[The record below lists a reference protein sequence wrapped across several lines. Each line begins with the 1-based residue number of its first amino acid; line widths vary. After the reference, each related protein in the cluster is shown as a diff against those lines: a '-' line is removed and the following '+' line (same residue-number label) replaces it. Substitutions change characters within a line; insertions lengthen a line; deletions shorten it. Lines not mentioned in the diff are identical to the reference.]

1 MVRDKIKWYKV
12 YSASFL
18 VISVFSL
25 VPLSVGSG
33 FFYDGLIMKKKC
45 SYYIRFHVLD
55 LCYVEILETAYFIP
69 NQSYQHKTL
78 TKKSVSKVTFLS
90 VWFVAMCVCV
100 CVCAIATGYTVWAR
114 DLKFWHS
121 TLLVTL
127 KKWNFFFFEI
137 LIFSRVMPL
146 FRFSP

>member
-45 SYYIRFHVLD
+45 SYYIGFDVLD
-55 LCYVEILETAYFIP
+55 LCYVEILETAYFTSKPILSTQ
-69 NQSYQHKTL
+69 NIDK
-78 TKKSVSKVTFLS
+78 KKSEVK
-90 VWFVAMCVCV
+90 
-100 CVCAIATGYTVWAR
+100 
-114 DLKFWHS
+114 
-121 TLLVTL
+121 
-127 KKWNFFFFEI
+127 
-137 LIFSRVMPL
+137 
-146 FRFSP
+146 